1 LEQNKY
7 LGIYIAAD
15 KTTVVLAAKTAGK
28 TEIYDYFCILPENQ
42 QQQEPETAQAA
53 KFTFADAAAKI
64 STTCA
69 EKHFTFSNVAVA
81 VDCRLY
87 RQQKLHT
94 EFQEFRQI
102 AQTIRFDAEEA
113 LAIDAAQSAIAFEVV
128 GRQISGSDVT
138 VFAAGTDI
146 MTEIIRS
153 LQGVKLDPVV
163 IEPDSI
169 CLRRAIDDISKDAIV
184 AAVSE
189 TRCFMVCPTG
199 NDGKAIVRSFLTSPS
214 QNKTSLLAS
223 QIMLTLSAQSA
234 EGRTAVLKVYDL
246 TGEIDVHSL
255 TEQSSIT
262 VESLDIATKIAL
274 SQNESSNCEHLD
286 LVIAAGAA
294 CVFSGKTE
302 KVDFRADFMPYQ
314 GRKAAI
320 EKILK
325 YAGAAAA
332 VVFLILG
339 VFLQIRF
346 HSAGRDIAKIEAKF
360 KSEYT
365 IAMPGARFPKTRE
378 AVRKL
383 KSEINRIKDVKSGL
397 LSASGED
404 SIETKLTLLFEAF
417 NSVPKNID
425 INIDKIT
432 ITTKTMNITGSTNLG
447 GNLQLFSA
455 FDKHPKL
462 MKSSAT
468 YEPKDGRDNFRL
480 TIELKQGRIE

>member
-1 LEQNKY
+1 MEQNKY

-15 KTTVVLAAKTAGK
+15 KTTVVLAGKTAGK
-28 TEIYDYFCILPENQ
+28 TEIFDYFCIT
-42 QQQEPETAQAA
+42 PETQQPQPESGQTA

-64 STTCA
+64 SATCA
-69 EKHFTFSNVAVA
+69 EKRFAFSNVAVA

-87 RQQKLHT
+87 RQQKLHS
-94 EFQEFRQI
+94 EFQDFRQI

-113 LAIDAAQSAIAFEVV
+113 LAVDAAQTAIAFEIV
-128 GRQISGSDVT
+128 GKQMSGSDVT
-138 VFAAGTDI
+138 VFAAGADVI
-146 MTEIIRS
+146 TEIVKS
-153 LQGVKLDPVV
+153 LQGIKFDPVV

-169 CLRRAIDDISKDAIV
+169 CFRRAIDDIAKDTIV
-184 AAVSE
+184 SAVSE
-189 TRCFMVCPTG
+189 TRCFMICPTG

-214 QNKTSLLAS
+214 QNKTSLLTS
-223 QIMLTLSAQSA
+223 QVMLTLSAQSA
-234 EGRTAVLKVYDL
+234 EGRTAALKVYDL
-246 TGEIDVHSL
+246 TGEIDVNSL
-255 TEQSSIT
+255 TEQASMT

-274 SQNESSNCEHLD
+274 SQNENSNCEHLD
-286 LVIAAGAA
+286 LIIAAGAA
-294 CVFSGKTE
+294 CALSGKTE

-320 EKILK
+320 EKLVK

-332 VVFLILG
+332 AVFLILG
-339 VFLQIRF
+339 VLLQIRF
-346 HSAGRDIAKIEAKF
+346 HSAGKDIAKIEAKF

-365 IAMPGARFPKTRE
+365 IAMPGARFPKSRE

-425 INIDKIT
+425 IDIDKIAV
-432 ITTKTMNITGSTNLG
+432 TTKTMNVTGSTNLG

-480 TIELKQGRIE
+480 TIELKQGRLE